1 MIDENIMNK
10 IIAYD
15 LTLDQ
20 AFILYCKSSG
30 AKFLTYYRPPANEYD
45 KLIFYEYLGINRTLT
60 KKGVDL
66 CKELF
71 SEGNYDKS
79 IDDAFEIW
87 WQTYP
92 SNDAHGNYSVRRLIR
107 SGSKQKIKA
116 LYISAINK
124 YKLSTD
130 DMLKSLKNEIEFRK
144 NASTKDNTLS
154 FMQAPTK
161 WLTEESY
168 LLNYDSSENTSK
180 FSEYGKSVN

>member
-1 MIDENIMNK
+1 M
-10 IIAYD
+10 
-15 LTLDQ
+15 
-20 AFILYCKSSG
+20 
-30 AKFLTYYRPPANEYD
+30 
-45 KLIFYEYLGINRTLT
+45 
-60 KKGVDL
+60 
-66 CKELF
+66 
-71 SEGNYDKS
+71 
-79 IDDAFEIW
+79 
-87 WQTYP
+87 
-92 SNDAHGNYSVRRLIR
+92 IR

-168 LLNYDSSENTSK
+168 LLNYDLSENTSK